1 VKRITAFVL
10 ACLIALSSSVVY
22 APPVAAQGG
31 KIPPVVDENKGKGAG
46 LIIGCVVFFPLGCI
60 PGFFAGWVFDDVVE
74 PMIMGKDK

>member
-1 VKRITAFVL
+1 MKRITAFVL

-22 APPVAAQGG
+22 APPVAAQGI
-31 KIPPVVDENKGKGAG
+31 KISPVVDENKGKGAG

-60 PGFFAGWVFDDVVE
+60 PGLAAGWLFDDVVE

>member
-1 VKRITAFVL
+1 MKRITALVL

-22 APPVAAQGG
+22 APAVAAQGQ
-31 KIPPVVDENKGKGAG
+31 IPPVVDENKGKGAG

-60 PGFFAGWVFDDVVE
+60 PGLAAGWLFDDVVE